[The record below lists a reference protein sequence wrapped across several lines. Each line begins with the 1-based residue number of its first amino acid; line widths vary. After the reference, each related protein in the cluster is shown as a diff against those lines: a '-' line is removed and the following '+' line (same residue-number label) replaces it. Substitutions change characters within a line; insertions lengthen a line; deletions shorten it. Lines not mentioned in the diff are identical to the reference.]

1 MKHKLIALSCLTA
14 LLLAGCGV
22 DEPGEQ
28 VIVPE
33 PVEVHTTEEITEVQ
47 TEAPTTETTKA
58 TTKKTKPAKTTANTT
73 TSTTSAETSTSA
85 AGKATFTDR
94 LDSYA
99 DFYKKVVQ
107 ETWDDIYE
115 RNDGAVSIAYA
126 LYDIDNDQIP
136 ELLFKH
142 GTCEADFILDIY
154 TVDLDA
160 RLKFVDSLSG
170 GHTSFAYD
178 EKTNELVLVWGHMG
192 AMSLDWYTMTDDFKL
207 KQTNT
212 YSHELGNDEDYYNIM
227 FDRDVWEMDYI
238 TAYSWDKASEPKS
251 CIYYAYSEYEEI
263 DGLYLDF
270 TYNGGAFR

>member
-22 DEPGEQ
+22 DEPN
-28 VIVPE
+28 
-33 PVEVHTTEEITEVQ
+33 EEISKPDPVRV
-47 TEAPTTETTKA
+47 PTTEATTEPEMATTIATTTRATTTKA
-58 TTKKTKPAKTTANTT
+58 TTTAVTTT
-73 TSTTSAETSTSA
+73 TSATTTKT
-85 AGKATFTDR
+85 AGGTATFTDR

-99 DFYKKVVQ
+99 DLYEDVVQ
-107 ETWDDIYE
+107 KTWDEIYE
-115 RNDGAVSIAYA
+115 RNDGTVSIAYA

-142 GTCEADFILDIY
+142 GTCEADFVLDIY

-160 RLKFVDSLSG
+160 KLRLVDALSG

-178 EKTNELVLVWGHMG
+178 EKTKELVLVWGHMG

-238 TAYSWDKASEPKS
+238 TAYSWDKASETKS
-251 CIYYAYSEYEEI
+251 YIYYAYSEYEEA

-270 TYNGGAFR
+270 TYNAGAFR